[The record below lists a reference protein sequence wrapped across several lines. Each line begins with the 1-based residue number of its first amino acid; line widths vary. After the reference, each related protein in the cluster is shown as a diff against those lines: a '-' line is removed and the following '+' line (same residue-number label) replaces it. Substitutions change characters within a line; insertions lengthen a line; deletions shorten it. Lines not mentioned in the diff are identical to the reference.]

1 MGIAMND
8 QPEQGSDPSIVFN
21 FFTEVGIISQLS
33 TSLFERALPDGL
45 TSSQFS
51 VLNWFSRVDN
61 EASPGRLATA
71 FQVTA
76 GAMTNTLKKLEAK
89 GLVTI
94 EPDVSSGRQKKVTR
108 TAKGEE
114 TRNRAIEAAAPVFEE
129 FALLFGATE
138 IPQQLP
144 VLQKMRKY
152 LDERRYS

>member
-1 MGIAMND
+1 MNERS
-8 QPEQGSDPSIVFN
+8 QQASDPTLVFN

-51 VLNWFSRVDN
+51 VLNWFSRVDT
-61 EASPGRLATA
+61 EAAPGRLATA

-89 GLVTI
+89 GLIAI
-94 EPDVSSGRQKKVTR
+94 EPDASSGRQKIVTR

-114 TRNRAIEAAAPVFEE
+114 MRDLAIAASAPVFEE
-129 FALLFGATE
+129 FALLFAETE

-144 VLQKMRKY
+144 GLQKMRKY